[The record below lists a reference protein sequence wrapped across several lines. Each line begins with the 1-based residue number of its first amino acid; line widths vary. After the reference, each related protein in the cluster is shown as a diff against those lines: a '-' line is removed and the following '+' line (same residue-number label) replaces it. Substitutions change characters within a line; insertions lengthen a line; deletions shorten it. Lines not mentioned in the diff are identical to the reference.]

1 MKILMILAIAAV
13 IAAAVIVIEIYR
25 EVHHFC
31 ITHYTVQSSGLRG
44 LEKEI
49 KILFLSDLHNRAY
62 GANNEKLLQAVR
74 DESPDL
80 ILIGGDMLVGKAGVP
95 YDSALEFVR

>member
-49 KILFLSDLHNRAY
+49 KILFLSDLHNRAFSSEVTCWWEKQAYLMILRLNLY
-62 GANNEKLLQAVR
+62 GSFR
-74 DESPDL
+74 P
-80 ILIGGDMLVGKAGVP
+80 
-95 YDSALEFVR
+95 FVRSITRTGIMKAA